1 MNPKIISV
9 VTGASGF
16 VGSHV
21 VDRLL
26 SEGHHV
32 KCILRE
38 TSSKRWLEGKPV
50 EIINS
55 GLTDKEN
62 LRKVLSGADYLYH
75 IAGVVKSKREDGYFK
90 GNVETTSNLLDVLCE
105 VNTNIKRVIIVSS
118 LTACGPSYDNK
129 ICNEETIEHPITT
142 YGRSKLTQEQLAKKY
157 MDKLPITIIRPPAVY
172 GPRDTEIYLVF
183 KMYKMGL
190 MTLIG
195 FNKKV
200 LSLVYIDDLVDGIYT
215 ASVSEKAI
223 NQTYFI
229 SAKEINDW
237 KQVGGYIG
245 EALGRKAL
253 YLRLPHFL
261 VYTVAAVAQF
271 LALFSSKAA
280 TMNLEKARDFVQE
293 SWTCDITKAE
303 KELGFRQRVPTKE
316 GIKKSIDWYRQMKW
330 L

>member
-50 EIINS
+50 EIINC
-55 GLTDKEN
+55 GLFDKEN
-62 LRKVLSGADYLYH
+62 LKKVFSDADYLFH
-75 IAGVVKSKREDGYFK
+75 IAGVVKSKNEEGYFK
-90 GNVETTSNLLDVLCE
+90 GNVETTRSLLDILCE
-105 VNTNIKRVIIVSS
+105 VNTKIKRVIIVSS

-129 ICNEETIEHPITT
+129 ICNEETLEHPITT
-142 YGRSKLTQEQLAKKY
+142 YGRSKLAQEQLVKKY
-157 MDKLPITIIRPPAVY
+157 MDKFPITIIRPPAVY

-200 LSLVYIDDLVDGIYT
+200 LSLVYINDLVDGIYI
-215 ASVSEKAI
+215 ASVSEKAV

-237 KQVGGYIG
+237 KQVGGFIG
-245 EALGRKAL
+245 EALGRKSL
-253 YLRLPHFL
+253 YLRLPHFF
-261 VYTVAAVAQF
+261 VYTVAAIAQF
-271 LALFSSKAA
+271 FAMFSSKAA
-280 TMNLEKARDFVQE
+280 TMNLEKAKDFVQE
-293 SWTCDITKAE
+293 SWTCEITKAE
-303 KELGFRQRVPTKE
+303 TELGFVPKVSTKD
-316 GIKKSIDWYRQMKW
+316 GIKRSIDWYREIKW